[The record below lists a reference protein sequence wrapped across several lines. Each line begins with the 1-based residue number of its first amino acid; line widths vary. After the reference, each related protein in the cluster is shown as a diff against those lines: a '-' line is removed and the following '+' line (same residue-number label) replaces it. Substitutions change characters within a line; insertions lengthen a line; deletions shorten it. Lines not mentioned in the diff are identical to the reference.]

1 MSESYIK
8 INISFNFFS
17 HFLKTRPLNPSIEIE
32 IEIHVFFLSDLGQE
46 GLIL

>member
-32 IEIHVFFLSDLGQE
+32 IHVFFLSDLGQE